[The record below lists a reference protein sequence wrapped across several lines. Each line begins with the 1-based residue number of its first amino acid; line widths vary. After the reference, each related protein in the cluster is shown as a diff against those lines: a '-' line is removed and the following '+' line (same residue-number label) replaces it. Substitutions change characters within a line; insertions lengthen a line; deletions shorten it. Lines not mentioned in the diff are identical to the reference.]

1 MFSSQSSHNPTQ
13 RGLDP
18 EPPDPVPGCVA
29 AGLGCLSSDQSECS
43 GLQLPLGRVPAGSA
57 VPDRACLGFCQMY
70 RGWDPPDHQAV
81 PLPLAVHQ
89 PPTVQPAHP
98 RHPLSSNLNWTFFSF
113 AVVFPLTYGLNE
125 AFRRRETA
133 RRFIFRR
140 SRVHVA
146 YTGVHACC
154 V

>member
-1 MFSSQSSHNPTQ
+1 
-13 RGLDP
+13 
-18 EPPDPVPGCVA
+18 
-29 AGLGCLSSDQSECS
+29 
-43 GLQLPLGRVPAGSA
+43 
-57 VPDRACLGFCQMY
+57 MY

-125 AFRRRETA
+125 AFRRRETV
-133 RRFIFRR
+133 RRLIFRPF
-140 SRVHVA
+140 RVHVA
-146 YTGVHACC
+146 LDRVRAYIRVCMPAAYRAKPDVMLESVRHGALPDLLWLVAFR
-154 V
+154 